1 MGRAAA
7 EGAARLHQR
16 WGAPRGAAAARRKL
30 TVEHFNGRD
39 VLATPL
45 ADLLQKEGF
54 ARLPDGMRWYASPF

>member
-1 MGRAAA
+1 MKALAAFVRAQLKR
-7 EGAARLHQR
+7 EGS
-16 WGAPRGAAAARRKL
+16 AAARRKL

>member
-1 MGRAAA
+1 MRAQLKR
-7 EGAARLHQR
+7 EGS
-16 WGAPRGAAAARRKL
+16 AAARRKL

-39 VLATPL
+39 VLTTPL